1 MNKMLNDLLPAIV
14 FFTVYKVYDMFYAT
28 AALIIVTLA
37 QVLWQYIKHR
47 KIAKA
52 QILVAVLVTVFGG
65 ATLYFHNEEFIKWK
79 VSIIN
84 WILGFGLIA
93 TTYIMKETP
102 MEKLLKDS
110 VNLVHNQWKMLNNV
124 WGAYFVVLG
133 TLNLFVAYF
142 FSTNVWMNFKLFG
155 VMGITIAFLVLQT
168 VYLSKHMKKD
178 ITKK

>member
-1 MNKMLNDLLPAIV
+1 MKRNSIV
-14 FFTVYKVYDMFYAT
+14 FNYSR
-28 AALIIVTLA
+28 L
-37 QVLWQYIKHR
+37 VL
-47 KIAKA
+47 
-52 QILVAVLVTVFGG
+52 T
-65 ATLYFHNEEFIKWK
+65 E
-79 VSIIN
+79 
-84 WILGFGLIA
+84 
-93 TTYIMKETP
+93 P

-155 VMGITIAFLVLQT
+155 VMGITIAFMVLQT